1 MSPLS
6 RRPLRP
12 APWRALPVLRAGLLL
27 LCAAAGPAQAQ
38 IDPVDCDL
46 DLDGYASTACGGGD
60 CDDADA
66 GVHPDA
72 PEVCDGRDNDCDGLI
87 DGPDSADAAPLYLDA
102 DGDGWGLAPT
112 GALGC
117 GDEPARSV
125 AGGDCADDDPA
136 VHPAAQERCDDEDAD
151 EDCDGLADDL
161 DPSVAPDGQEAV
173 WLDADGD
180 GYGDARAAPLQ
191 LCDPGLVEGAAQGGD
206 CDDAAPQ
213 THPGAP
219 EVDDGQDNDCDGLTE
234 DSDSD
239 GDGVADLRE
248 AELGLDP
255 ANPDTDGDG
264 LEDGRE
270 LGGDPP
276 ADSDGDGLIDAL
288 DATDDRVEGSGLPEG
303 GKVSA
308 CGAVAGRAAWPLLL
322 AGLAPLLRR
331 RRAR

>member
-1 MSPLS
+1 L
-6 RRPLRP
+6 
-12 APWRALPVLRAGLLL
+12 ALAAG
-27 LCAAAGPAQAQ
+27 AAGPAQAQ
-38 IDPVDCDL
+38 IDLVDCDL
-46 DLDGYASTACGGGD
+46 DLDGYASAACGGGD
-60 CDDADA
+60 CDDEDA

-72 PEVCDGRDNDCDGLI
+72 AEVCDGQDNDCDGVI
-87 DGPDSADAAPLYLDA
+87 DGPDSADAAPLFLDA
-102 DGDGWGLAPT
+102 DGDGWGVAPT

-117 GDEPARSV
+117 GDEPARSLQ
-125 AGGDCADDDPA
+125 GGDCADDDPA
-136 VHPAAQERCDDEDAD
+136 VHPAAQERCDAEARD

-161 DPSVAPDGQEAV
+161 DPSVDPDGLQAV

-180 GYGDARAAPLQ
+180 GYGDARAEPLQ
-191 LCDPGLVEGAAQGGD
+191 LCDPGLVEGAARGGD
-206 CDDAAPQ
+206 CDDAAPA

-219 EVDDGQDNDCDGLTE
+219 EIDDGQDNDCDGLTE

-255 ANPDTDGDG
+255 ARPDTDGDG
-264 LEDGRE
+264 VEDGAE

-276 ADSDGDGLIDAL
+276 VDSDGDGLIDAL
-288 DATDDRVEGSGLPEG
+288 DATDDSLSRSPLPND

-308 CGAVAGRAAWPLLL
+308 CGAVAAPAAWSLLL

-331 RRAR
+331 RRGR